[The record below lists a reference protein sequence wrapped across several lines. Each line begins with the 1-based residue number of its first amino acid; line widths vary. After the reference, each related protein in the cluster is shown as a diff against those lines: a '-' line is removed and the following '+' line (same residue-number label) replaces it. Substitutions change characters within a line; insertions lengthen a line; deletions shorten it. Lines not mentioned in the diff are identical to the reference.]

1 MCRSGNEERK
11 MARVCSGD
19 EDGEEESIG
28 GGGGGFL

>member
-11 MARVCSGD
+11 MSRVCGGD